1 MLHRKQ
7 RYAKGC
13 RRGARKSSERTTAHE
28 TTACIFLVR
37 KLQMNHSRDSIR
49 IRQKRQGDL
58 SAFAIMVA
66 NTLSSFN
73 VGRLVSYESLMS
85 FNLL

>member
-1 MLHRKQ
+1 MYFSGPKNADEPLERLHPQ
-7 RYAKGC
+7 
-13 RRGARKSSERTTAHE
+13 
-28 TTACIFLVR
+28 
-37 KLQMNHSRDSIR
+37 
-49 IRQKRQGDL
+49 RQKRQGDL